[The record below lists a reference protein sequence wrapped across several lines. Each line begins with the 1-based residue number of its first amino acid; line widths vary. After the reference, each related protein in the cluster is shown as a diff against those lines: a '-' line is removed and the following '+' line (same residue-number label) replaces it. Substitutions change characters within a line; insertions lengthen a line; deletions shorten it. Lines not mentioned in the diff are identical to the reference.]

1 MAKLGNVFK
10 RGRGSRKEGISPF
23 KAGLIAIIL
32 TVVGS
37 YFAYTQANPFADK
50 YEFSAAFHTSNNLA
64 ADAPVR
70 IAGVDVGVVTSVERI
85 PGEDG
90 ARVWMEMEEE
100 GLPIHEDSELEIRPR
115 IFLEGNEF
123 VDLQPGTP
131 SAPVLDDGETIPVNQ
146 TATPVQLGQVLSVL
160 ESDTREDL
168 RTLFEEYSFT
178 ALKGG
183 GAEGFRDSIPFWEG
197 AYKNSA
203 LANDA
208 LLGNQTGHLFR
219 LVQGQQQTFDALSSE
234 PEELQGLVTNFN
246 TTAAAFARED
256 DALQATIPAL
266 RDVLAVGRP
275 ALQSLNSSFPGIQ
288 RFSVDA
294 LPGVISSRTTIP
306 ETFPF
311 IRQLRLLFQPSELQG
326 LTDDLRRTIPPLVRL
341 NARTRPFLDQ
351 ARQLSRCTNDVLLP
365 FARTPI
371 PSGDPGPVPAV
382 GPNWMEEGPT
392 FGPEGPDFPFDPQY
406 AANPFMEQG
415 PRGFTGLAGESRTYD
430 GIGKAFR
437 VNFKLDNAATVFRP
451 GAGSFEDEFIL
462 LGRGDERSRPAPP
475 PMAPGQVEAYRQPS
489 FRPDFPCELSVPP
502 DLRAPEAGESIANQA
517 EAGDVFESEIPLVP
531 DEPLSV
537 SGAAAASRDEGDLA
551 QQILEDVDPETR
563 RQLEDEGLLDGL
575 ETDGASGPS
584 ADEGE
589 RP

>member
-23 KAGLIAIIL
+23 KAGLIAIVL
-32 TVVGS
+32 TVLGA

-50 YEFSAAFHTSNNLA
+50 YEFSAAFHTTNNLKTES
-64 ADAPVR
+64 PVR
-70 IAGVDVGVVTSVERI
+70 IAGVDVGIVTRVERI

-90 ARVWMEMEEE
+90 ARVWMEMDDQ
-100 GLPIHEDSELEIRPR
+100 GLPIHDDAELEIRPR

-131 SAPVLDDGETIPVNQ
+131 SAPVLEDGETIPVNQ
-146 TATPVQLGQVLSVL
+146 TATPVQFGQVLSVL

-326 LTDDLRRTIPPLVRL
+326 LTADLRRTIPPLVRL

-371 PSGDPGPVPAV
+371 PSGDPGSEPAV
-382 GPNWMEEGPT
+382 GPDPTPT
-392 FGPEGPDFPFDPQY
+392 FGPEGPDFPTDPEY

-415 PRGFTGLAGESRTYD
+415 PRSFTGLSGESRTSD

-437 VNFKLDNAATVFRP
+437 ANFKLDNVATIFRP
-451 GAGSFEDEFIL
+451 GSGALGDEFIL
-462 LGRGDERSRPAPP
+462 LGEGDERSRPAPP
-475 PMAPGQVEAYRQPS
+475 PPFVPSQPSQGYRQPS

-502 DLRAPEAGESIANQA
+502 DLRAPEAADTIEDNALDQFTS
-517 EAGDVFESEIPLVP
+517 DIPLVP
-531 DEPLSV
+531 DEPLT
-537 SGAAAASRDEGDLA
+537 SGAAAASSDEGDLA

-563 RQLEDEGLLDGL
+563 QQLEDEGLLDGL